1 MVKFSEEVIV
11 LLNGN
16 FPTHSLP
23 LSYLSSSKTIICADG
38 AANKAIEN
46 SITPDYIIGDMDSL
60 KQNNISKN
68 VILLKDED
76 QNSTDLEKILNWSIR
91 NRIKEITL
99 LGISGEM
106 EDHSYMNLHIMAH
119 FSDRITIK
127 AVTDHF
133 TILHLKNLN
142 KIKCKK
148 NSRIS
153 IVKAHDNPIIN
164 TKGLFYEIINEHLN
178 LPSQGLSN
186 KSTSDSF
193 TINIKE
199 GSIFLFIE
207 N

>member
-60 KQNNISKN
+60 
-68 VILLKDED
+68 
-76 QNSTDLEKILNWSIR
+76 EKILNWSIK

-178 LPSQGLSN
+178 LPSQG
-186 KSTSDSF
+186 
-193 TINIKE
+193 
-199 GSIFLFIE
+199 
-207 N
+207 